1 MSILKRHHRTKI
13 TARPFPDEWE
23 DILESGWALWPRFND
38 QERDALRTSVKI
50 LVDEKYWEGCA
61 GIEVDDRIKVLIAG
75 MAGTLLLDRPLDYF
89 PNVHTILIYPAA
101 YVQSQERVGSD
112 GLVHTGSSNLGEA
125 WYNGPV
131 VLSWKDTEESA
142 RHPGR
147 ANNVVQHE
155 FAHTLDMQTGMT
167 NGTPPMRSKDEY
179 ARWHELMTTQFAE
192 ILACYQ
198 RGGRD
203 VVRAYGVTNVAEF
216 FAVTTET
223 FFDAPVALQS
233 HRPALYDAFREFYGV
248 DPVCW
253 FDGHA

>member
-13 TARPFPDEWE
+13 TSQPFPDEWE
-23 DILESGWALWPRFND
+23 SILDAGWGLWPRFND
-38 QERDALRTSVKI
+38 LERASLRETVQI
-50 LVDEKYWEGCA
+50 LLDEKYWEGCA
-61 GIEVDDRIKVLIAG
+61 GVEVDDRTKVLIAA

-89 PNVHTILIYPAA
+89 PNVHTILVYPAA

-131 VLSWKDTEESA
+131 VLSWKDAEESA
-142 RHPGR
+142 LHPGR

-179 ARWHELMTTQFAE
+179 ARWHQVMTTQFAE
-192 ILACYQ
+192 VLACHE

-203 VVRAYGVTNVAEF
+203 VIRAYGVTNVAEF

-223 FFDAPVALQS
+223 FYDAPVALKA
-233 HRPALYDAFREFYGV
+233 HRPALYDAFQEFYGV
-248 DPVCW
+248 DPLQW
-253 FDGHA
+253 FDGHG